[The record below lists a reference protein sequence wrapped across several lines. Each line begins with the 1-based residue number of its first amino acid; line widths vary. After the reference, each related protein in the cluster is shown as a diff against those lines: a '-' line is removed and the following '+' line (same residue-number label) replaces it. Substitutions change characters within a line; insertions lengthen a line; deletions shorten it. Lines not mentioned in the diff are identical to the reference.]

1 MGEPLGGR
9 GGGAPWDAAPVA
21 AADFDFDFED
31 DADDA
36 VRAEAGFSGG
46 LSGFF
51 GGLAPLDAG
60 MAGLALGGAPAPD
73 VAAGGDE
80 DPLAALEAAIADDL
94 PRCALGGLI

>member
-1 MGEPLGGR
+1 MGEPLGG

-21 AADFDFDFED
+21 AAFDFDFED

-36 VRAEAGFSGG
+36 GRGAAAGFSGG